1 MSKNIKILIIAF
13 SVIIVSSVYIVS
25 KYNSIKSTETSKTI
39 NSSSKQ
45 QSDEIDSI
53 LKTRKYQLI
62 EGKEYIQYDLPYSTN
77 EIMKDTK
84 LMLQLRD
91 KLEDENT
98 YRTMLK
104 LNDGNG
110 VLVQTKFQSLTI
122 GDLGDEFCT
131 TNNVIYDGNVYKDKI
146 DYFKF
151 DTTLPYH
158 PE

>member
-45 QSDEIDSI
+45 QADEIDSI

-77 EIMKDTK
+77 EIMKNTK

-91 KLEDENT
+91 KLVDENT
-98 YRTMLK
+98 FFTMLK

-110 VLVQTKFQSLTI
+110 ILVQTEFQSLTI
-122 GDLGDEFCT
+122 GDLVDEFCT
-131 TNNVIYDGNVYKDKI
+131 INNVLYNGHVYKYKI
-146 DYFKF
+146 DYYDVKGN
-151 DTTLPYH
+151 
-158 PE
+158 

>member
-1 MSKNIKILIIAF
+1 M
-13 SVIIVSSVYIVS
+13 S

-77 EIMKDTK
+77 EIMKNTK

-91 KLEDENT
+91 KLVAENT
-98 YRTMLK
+98 FFTMLK
-104 LNDGNG
+104 LNNGNG
-110 VLVQTKFQSLTI
+110 ILVQTEFQSLTI

-131 TNNVIYDGNVYKDKI
+131 INNVLYNGHVYKDKI
-146 DYFKF
+146 DYYDVKGN
-151 DTTLPYH
+151 
-158 PE
+158 

>member
-1 MSKNIKILIIAF
+1 MSKNIKILIITF
-13 SVIIVSSVYIVS
+13 SVIIISSVYIVS
-25 KYNSIKSTETSKTI
+25 KSNSIKSIETSKNI
-39 NSSSKQ
+39 SSSSQ
-45 QSDEIDSI
+45 QQPNEIDSI
-53 LKTRKYQLI
+53 LKTRIYKLI
-62 EGKEYIQYDLPYSTN
+62 EGKECIQYDLPYSTN
-77 EIMKDTK
+77 KIMKNTK

-98 YRTMLK
+98 YRIMLK

-131 TNNVIYDGNVYKDKI
+131 INNVIYDGNVYKDKI

-151 DTTLPYH
+151 DSTTPYH